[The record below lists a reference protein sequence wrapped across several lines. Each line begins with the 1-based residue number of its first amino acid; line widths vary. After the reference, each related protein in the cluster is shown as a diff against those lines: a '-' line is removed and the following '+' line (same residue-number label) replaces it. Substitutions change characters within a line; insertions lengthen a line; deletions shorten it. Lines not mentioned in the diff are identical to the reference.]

1 MLNLAGKSNVLIVP
15 YGIETYFIFLPS
27 KVIGVLIVPYGIE
40 TRVLIFLSKGYPVL
54 IVPYGIETPVLNNSL
69 RPLKCVNCTLW
80 N

>member
-1 MLNLAGKSNVLIVP
+1 MELKQSYSASFMSSASVLIVP
-15 YGIETYFIFLPS
+15 YGIETPEYGSFLIIS
-27 KVIGVLIVPYGIE
+27 
-40 TRVLIFLSKGYPVL
+40 TVL